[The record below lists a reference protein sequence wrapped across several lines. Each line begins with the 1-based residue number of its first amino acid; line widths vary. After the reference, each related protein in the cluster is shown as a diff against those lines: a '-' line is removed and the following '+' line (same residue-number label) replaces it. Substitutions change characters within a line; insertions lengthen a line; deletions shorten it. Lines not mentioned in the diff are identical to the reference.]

1 MRNYLRIICGLILT
15 DNTRCSIICGVKM
28 IDFTDS
34 PEGAESMAINPN
46 ITILLDLYGALLTE
60 KERDTLEYYYNDDL
74 SLKEI
79 ADNEALLRRAR
90 ADSGSGNPN
99 ERTTITRQGVRDTIK
114 RAEAKLL
121 DWESRLHLLE
131 KAQMNRLVL
140 DEICTKAREISDYNI
155 HNSCIREINDA
166 VTTILSLAHDIYE

>member
-1 MRNYLRIICGLILT
+1 
-15 DNTRCSIICGVKM
+15 
-28 IDFTDS
+28 
-34 PEGAESMAINPN
+34 MALNPN

-79 ADNEALLRRAR
+79 ADNEAAARRAR
-90 ADSGSGNPN
+90 ADSGAGSPN

-121 DWESRLHLLE
+121 DWESKLHLME
-131 KAQMNRLVL
+131 KTQMNRLVL
-140 DEICTKAREISDYNI
+140 DEICSKARDISDYNI
-155 HNSCIREINDA
+155 RHGCVKEINDS